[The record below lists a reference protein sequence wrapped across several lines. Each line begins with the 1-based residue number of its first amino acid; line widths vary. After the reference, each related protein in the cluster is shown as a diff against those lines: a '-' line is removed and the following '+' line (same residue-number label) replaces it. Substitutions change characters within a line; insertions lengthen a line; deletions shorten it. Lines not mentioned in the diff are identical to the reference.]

1 MGSMYSF
8 LPFAVMISLECFD
21 VGLTTLSKAAFTR
34 GMNHFVFVVY
44 SNALAA
50 ALLIPF
56 AFFFDRRKRPPL
68 TWPMLGRFFVL
79 ALCGVTVMQNC
90 VFTGVNY
97 TSPVLATAMGNLIP
111 AFTFILS
118 IIFRLEKVN
127 IRSSGSLAKVL
138 GTLISVCG
146 AMIVTLYKGP
156 VIRNFWFLNH
166 DLDDSHDTAQSTI
179 AVKDWIIGSL
189 FLAGASISWSTW
201 NIMQVETLK
210 KYPAELSITAFTTFL
225 ASIQSA
231 LLTSLTVRESA
242 AWSLKWDIEF
252 ISISY
257 SAIIGT
263 GLTYTMQ
270 TCCNRKKGPLFVA
283 MFKPV
288 GIVIAAIAG
297 AIFLGDKLHV
307 GSVVGAFFIVL
318 GFYSVIWGQS
328 KDSDS
333 IDQHSSTDRTRQ
345 QWEPINTDDI
355 ETKQPLFADKATKRL
370 HNDIS

>member
-1 MGSMYSF
+1 MGSLYLF

-21 VGLTTLSKAAFTR
+21 VGLTTLSKAAFSK

-56 AFFFDRRKRPPL
+56 AFFVDRRKRPPL
-68 TWPMLGRFFVL
+68 TWSMLGRFFVL
-79 ALCGVTVMQNC
+79 AICGVTVMQNC

-118 IIFRLEKVN
+118 IVFRLEKVN
-127 IRSSGSLAKVL
+127 IRNSASLAKVL

-146 AMIVTLYKGP
+146 AMTVTLYKGP
-156 VIRNFWFLNH
+156 VIRNFWFLDH
-166 DLDDSHDTAQSTI
+166 DVDNSHDTAQDTI
-179 AVKDWIIGSL
+179 AVKDWIIGSF

-201 NIMQVETLK
+201 NIMQVATLK
-210 KYPAELSITAFTTFL
+210 KYPAELSITAFTTFF
-225 ASIQSA
+225 ATIQSA
-231 LLTSLTVRESA
+231 LLSSLTVRESA

-263 GLTYTMQ
+263 CLTYTMQ
-270 TCCNRKKGPLFVA
+270 TWCNRKKGPLFVA

-288 GIVIAAIAG
+288 GIVIAAIAA
-297 AIFLGDKLHV
+297 AIFLGDELHV

-318 GFYSVIWGQS
+318 GFYAVIWGQS
-328 KDSDS
+328 KDGDN
-333 IDQHSSTDRTRQ
+333 IDQLSRTDPTKR
-345 QWEPINTDDI
+345 QWEPIDNEDI
-355 ETKQPLFADKATKRL
+355 ETKQPLFADKVTQGL
-370 HNDIS
+370 HQ

>member
-1 MGSMYSF
+1 MRNF
-8 LPFAVMISLECFD
+8 
-21 VGLTTLSKAAFTR
+21 
-34 GMNHFVFVVY
+34 
-44 SNALAA
+44 
-50 ALLIPF
+50 
-56 AFFFDRRKRPPL
+56 
-68 TWPMLGRFFVL
+68 
-79 ALCGVTVMQNC
+79 

-97 TSPVLATAMGNLIP
+97 TSPVLATAMANLIP

-189 FLAGASISWSTW
+189 FLAGASISWSIW

-270 TCCNRKKGPLFVA
+270 TWCNRKKGPLFVA

-333 IDQHSSTDRTRQ
+333 IDQHSSTDHTKQ
-345 QWEPINTDDI
+345 QWEPINTVDI
-355 ETKQPLFADKATKRL
+355 ETKQPLFADRATK
-370 HNDIS
+370 DIS

>member
-1 MGSMYSF
+1 
-8 LPFAVMISLECFD
+8 
-21 VGLTTLSKAAFTR
+21 
-34 GMNHFVFVVY
+34 
-44 SNALAA
+44 
-50 ALLIPF
+50 
-56 AFFFDRRKRPPL
+56 
-68 TWPMLGRFFVL
+68 
-79 ALCGVTVMQNC
+79 
-90 VFTGVNY
+90 
-97 TSPVLATAMGNLIP
+97 
-111 AFTFILS
+111 
-118 IIFRLEKVN
+118 
-127 IRSSGSLAKVL
+127 
-138 GTLISVCG
+138 
-146 AMIVTLYKGP
+146 VTLYKGP

-270 TCCNRKKGPLFVA
+270 TWCNRKKGPLFVA

-333 IDQHSSTDRTRQ
+333 IDQHSSTDRTKQ

-355 ETKQPLFADKATKRL
+355 ETKQPLFADKATKGL

>member
-1 MGSMYSF
+1 M
-8 LPFAVMISLECFD
+8 
-21 VGLTTLSKAAFTR
+21 R
-34 GMNHFVFVVY
+34 
-44 SNALAA
+44 
-50 ALLIPF
+50 
-56 AFFFDRRKRPPL
+56 
-68 TWPMLGRFFVL
+68 
-79 ALCGVTVMQNC
+79 NC

-97 TSPVLATAMGNLIP
+97 TSPVLATAMANLIP

-118 IIFRLEKVN
+118 IIFRLDKVN
-127 IRSSGSLAKVL
+127 LRSSGSLAKVL

-146 AMIVTLYKGP
+146 AMTVTLYKGP
-156 VIRNFWFLNH
+156 VIRNVWFLNY
-166 DLDDSHDTAQSTI
+166 DLDDTHDTAQSTI

-201 NIMQVETLK
+201 NIMQVATLK
-210 KYPAELSITAFTTFL
+210 KYPAELSITAFTTFF

-242 AWSLKWDIEF
+242 AWSLKWNIQF

-270 TCCNRKKGPLFVA
+270 TWCNRKKGPLFVA

-288 GIVIAAIAG
+288 GIVIAGIAG

-333 IDQHSSTDRTRQ
+333 IDQQSSTDPTKQ

-355 ETKQPLFADKATKRL
+355 ETKQPLFGDKATKGL

>member
-1 MGSMYSF
+1 MKG
-8 LPFAVMISLECFD
+8 
-21 VGLTTLSKAAFTR
+21 
-34 GMNHFVFVVY
+34 
-44 SNALAA
+44 
-50 ALLIPF
+50 
-56 AFFFDRRKRPPL
+56 DRI
-68 TWPMLGRFFVL
+68 
-79 ALCGVTVMQNC
+79 CSVTVMQNF

-97 TSPVLATAMGNLIP
+97 TSPVLATAMANLIP

-189 FLAGASISWSTW
+189 FLAGASISWSIW

-270 TCCNRKKGPLFVA
+270 TWCNRKKGPLFVA

-333 IDQHSSTDRTRQ
+333 IDQHSSTDHTKQ

-355 ETKQPLFADKATKRL
+355 ETKQPLFADRATK
-370 HNDIS
+370 DIS

>member
-1 MGSMYSF
+1 MSSF
-8 LPFAVMISLECFD
+8 Y
-21 VGLTTLSKAAFTR
+21 K
-34 GMNHFVFVVY
+34 FVPKY
-44 SNALAA
+44 E
-50 ALLIPF
+50 
-56 AFFFDRRKRPPL
+56 
-68 TWPMLGRFFVL
+68 
-79 ALCGVTVMQNC
+79 
-90 VFTGVNY
+90 
-97 TSPVLATAMGNLIP
+97 
-111 AFTFILS
+111 
-118 IIFRLEKVN
+118 FRLEKVN

-189 FLAGASISWSTW
+189 FLAGASISWSIW

-270 TCCNRKKGPLFVA
+270 TWCNRKKGPLFVA

-333 IDQHSSTDRTRQ
+333 IDQHSSTDHTKQ

-355 ETKQPLFADKATKRL
+355 ETKQPLFADRATKGL